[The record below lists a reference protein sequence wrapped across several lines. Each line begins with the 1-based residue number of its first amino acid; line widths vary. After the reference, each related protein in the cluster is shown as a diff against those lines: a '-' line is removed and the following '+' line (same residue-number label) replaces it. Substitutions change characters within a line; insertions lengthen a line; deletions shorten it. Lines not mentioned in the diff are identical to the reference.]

1 MCRRAGLQQAILLTT
16 PAPSPT
22 FAAMSGKVQLKRT
35 PLWSSH
41 RALGAR
47 LVDFGGW
54 EMPVQYDGILA
65 EHAAVRNDC
74 GLFDIC
80 HMGEVRVS
88 GPAAA
93 AFLNGLLTND
103 ITKLAVGQGQ
113 YTLMCNERGGTVDDL
128 YAYRVAEEVYLLVI
142 NASRIEADVCH
153 IQRQSAIA
161 EFKPRIEDVSDK
173 TGALALQGPRS
184 VAVMERLLPGVAAAV
199 PRNRIAK
206 RTLAGVELFVARTG
220 YTGEDGFELL
230 MPAEATPAV
239 WELLLKEG
247 ATPCG
252 LGARDTLRT
261 EMGYPLYGHELDE
274 ATSPI
279 EAGLS
284 RFVALAKAAFTGKE
298 HLQRQKLSGTSKT
311 LAAFRMSGKGA
322 PPRPHYPVWA
332 AGAPAGEVTSGTM
345 SPTLGVGIGLAYVPP
360 ALARDGQQIEIEIR
374 GRRFPAQVVPR
385 PIYRKP

>member
-1 MCRRAGLQQAILLTT
+1 
-16 PAPSPT
+16 
-22 FAAMSGKVQLKRT
+22 MSSEVQLKRT
-35 PLWSSH
+35 PLWPSH

-74 GLFDIC
+74 GVFDIC

-93 AFLNGLLTND
+93 EFLNGLLTND
-103 ITKLAVGQGQ
+103 IAKLAVGQGQ
-113 YTLMCNERGGTVDDL
+113 YTIMCNEHGGTVDDL
-128 YAYRVAEEVYLLVI
+128 YAYRVAEQVYLLVI
-142 NASRIEADVCH
+142 NASRIEADLAH
-153 IQRQSAIA
+153 IRRQSDISNLKS
-161 EFKPRIEDVSDK
+161 EIENVSGK
-173 TGALALQGPRS
+173 TGAIAFQGPRS
-184 VAVMERLLPGVAAAV
+184 AAVMERLLPGVATRV

-206 RTLAGVELFVARTG
+206 LALAGVELFVARTG

-230 MPAEATPAV
+230 MPTEATPAV
-239 WELLLKEG
+239 WDLLLKEG
-247 ATPCG
+247 ARPCG

-261 EMGYPLYGHELDE
+261 EMCYPLYGHELDE
-274 ATSPI
+274 DTSPI

-284 RFVALAKAAFTGKE
+284 RYVALAKPAFTGKE
-298 HLQRQKLSGTSKT
+298 HLQRQMLSGTSKT
-311 LAAFRMSGKGA
+311 LAAFRMSGKSA
-322 PPRPHYPVWA
+322 PPRPHYPVVV

-345 SPTLGVGIGLAYVPP
+345 SPSLGVGIGMGYLPP
-360 ALARDGQQIEIEIR
+360 AHANDGQVIEIEIR
-374 GRRFPAQVVPR
+374 GRQFPAHVVPR

>member
-1 MCRRAGLQQAILLTT
+1 
-16 PAPSPT
+16 
-22 FAAMSGKVQLKRT
+22 MSSEVQLKRT

-41 RALGAR
+41 RELGAR

-74 GLFDIC
+74 GVFDIC

-93 AFLNGLLTND
+93 GFLNTLLTND
-103 ITKLAVGQGQ
+103 ITRLAVGQGQ

-128 YAYRVAEEVYLLVI
+128 YAYRVAEQVYLLVI
-142 NASRIEADVCH
+142 NASRIEADMVH
-153 IQRQSAIA
+153 VRRQSEISD
-161 EFKPRIEDVSDK
+161 FKSQIEDVSDK
-173 TGALALQGPRS
+173 TGAIALQGPRS
-184 VAVMERLLPGVAAAV
+184 AAVLEKLLPGVATGV
-199 PRNRIAK
+199 TRNRIAK
-206 RTLAGVELFVARTG
+206 LSLAGVEMFVARTG

-230 MPAEATPAV
+230 MPAEAAPAV
-239 WELLLKEG
+239 WALLLKEG
-247 ATPCG
+247 AKPSG

-261 EMGYPLYGHELDE
+261 EMCYPLYGHELDE
-274 ATSPI
+274 DTSPI
-279 EAGLS
+279 EAGLV
-284 RFVALAKAAFTGKE
+284 RYVALGKPAFMGKE

-311 LAAFRMSGKGA
+311 LAAFRMGGKSA
-322 PPRPHYPVWA
+322 PPRPHYPVVV

-345 SPTLGVGIGLAYVPP
+345 SPSLGVGIGLAYMPP
-360 ALARDGQQIEIEIR
+360 AHARDGQAIEIEIR
-374 GRRFPAQVVPR
+374 GRRFPAQVVPK